1 VLFNL
6 AKEVKGE
13 ETKITSLAERADYSN
28 LTKIVG
34 DEKSIA
40 AGLVGARYAVAIAAG
55 AGAGQY
61 AASEL
66 AAAQAKLDAAE
77 AAQASKKSSE
87 RKRAP
92 LLAREATQAGEE
104 ARRAAMT
111 GKAAA
116 DEQARQAA
124 AAAEAAETQRAR
136 SEQMAAEEAR
146 TDLRNRLNAVLPTR
160 ETERGLVSEIGG
172 VQFATG
178 TANLNSAARE
188 SLANF
193 AGVVVSYPQLRY
205 NVEGH
210 TDNTGSAAKNEEL
223 SLKRAIAVRDY
234 LIAKGV
240 PASAT
245 DVAGLGAST
254 PIADNATA
262 DGRARN
268 RRVEIVVSGG
278 PLAK

>member
-1 VLFNL
+1 MPGVPGRHQF
-6 AKEVKGE
+6 
-13 ETKITSLAERADYSN
+13 TSLWNRPGGSEGHESLHCIAHASTWDEHGQGPRVSDDRLERCR
-28 LTKIVG
+28 
-34 DEKSIA
+34 
-40 AGLVGARYAVAIAAG
+40 GLD
-55 AGAGQY
+55 
-61 AASEL
+61 S
-66 AAAQAKLDAAE
+66 
-77 AAQASKKSSE
+77 
-87 RKRAP
+87 AP
-92 LLAREATQAGEE
+92 FINGL
-104 ARRAAMT
+104 
-111 GKAAA
+111 
-116 DEQARQAA
+116 
-124 AAAEAAETQRAR
+124 ETQPWQR
-136 SEQMAAEEAR
+136 
-146 TDLRNRLNAVLPTR
+146 RN
-160 ETERGLVSEIGG
+160 
-172 VQFATG
+172 

-240 PASAT
+240 AASAT

-262 DGRARN
+262 DDRARN

>member
-1 VLFNL
+1 M
-6 AKEVKGE
+6 A
-13 ETKITSLAERADYSN
+13 
-28 LTKIVG
+28 
-34 DEKSIA
+34 
-40 AGLVGARYAVAIAAG
+40 
-55 AGAGQY
+55 
-61 AASEL
+61 
-66 AAAQAKLDAAE
+66 
-77 AAQASKKSSE
+77 
-87 RKRAP
+87 
-92 LLAREATQAGEE
+92 
-104 ARRAAMT
+104 

-124 AAAEAAETQRAR
+124 AAAEAAEAQRAR
-136 SEQMAAEEAR
+136 SEQMAAEAAR
-146 TDLRNRLNAVLPTR
+146 NDLRNRLNAVLPTR

-210 TDNTGSAAKNEEL
+210 TDSTGSAAKNEEL
-223 SLKRAIAVRDY
+223 SLRRAIAVRDY

-240 PASAT
+240 AASAT